1 MRREDLSRFRRK
13 NINFCQKFKPKTNCE
28 LRKCRSSSKE
38 EIIINYYT
46 SVKEIEPTFE
56 KKEKKCSF
64 VSVAFVNNEA
74 QLYDVVNITGFVYN
88 VSPIEIFEKN
98 EQQISLRKASLKD
111 HTDEISI
118 TFFENLAE
126 KVEEQTT
133 FSLTD
138 LRVSKYMNTRLLK
151 TAKTSQLRS
160 RKKYVSTPKILLIP
174 IRQK

>member
-1 MRREDLSRFRRK
+1 M
-13 NINFCQKFKPKTNCE
+13 
-28 LRKCRSSSKE
+28 
-38 EIIINYYT
+38 
-46 SVKEIEPTFE
+46 SVL
-56 KKEKKCSF
+56 
-64 VSVAFVNNEA
+64 FVNNEA

-174 IRQK
+174 IR